1 MAPLEPLTLPTGG
14 PAWSGTCAQ
23 DPAAFMRDFVKWD
36 DQPASLQHFAESA
49 VRAYKIMMTPPQEP
63 VLISCDIELQEEQMH
78 GEHRP
83 ERDLR
88 RFRRDRKSVV
98 RASRRDRQAPF

>member
-1 MAPLEPLTLPTGG
+1 VE
-14 PAWSGTCAQ
+14 WHHCAQ

-36 DQPASLQHFAESA
+36 EQLQHFAAST

-78 GEHRP
+78 GEPLP
-83 ERDLR
+83 ERDRR